1 MFQILHKYLVLHHQL
16 VVPQVGLFYV
26 EKEPATY
33 QDDTGLL
40 SAPRSLIHF
49 TQKYQSG
56 TDKLFFE
63 FLTRETGL
71 EEPAAIHDYLE
82 FANRLQAELK
92 ERKTA
97 IWKGVGTLFL
107 ADNDEI
113 RFERATDLQ
122 ELLPPVAIAGIE
134 AVDGAALTDEE
145 EAEAPKD
152 YWWYYAII
160 LLILGLGALA
170 YYYI

>member
-33 QDDTGLL
+33 QDDISLL

-49 TQKYQSG
+49 TQKHQSG

-63 FLTRETGL
+63 FLTRETGQ
-71 EEPAAIHDYLE
+71 EEPAAIHEYLE
-82 FANRLQAELK
+82 FANGLQAELK
-92 ERKTA
+92 AKKTA
-97 IWKGVGTLFL
+97 VWEGVGTLFL
-107 ADNDEI
+107 TDKDEI

-122 ELLPPVAIAGIE
+122 ELLPPVAIVGIA
-134 AVDGAALTDEE
+134 AVDTAALTDDE
-145 EAEAPKD
+145 EAAAPKD

>member
-1 MFQILHKYLVLHHQL
+1 MFQILHKYLVLHRQL

-33 QDDTGLL
+33 QDDISLL

-49 TQKYQSG
+49 TQKHQSG

-63 FLTRETGL
+63 FLTRETGQ
-71 EEPAAIHDYLE
+71 EEPAAIHEYLE
-82 FANRLQAELK
+82 FANGLQAELK
-92 ERKTA
+92 AKKTA
-97 IWKGVGTLFL
+97 VWEGVGTLFL
-107 ADNDEI
+107 TDKDEI

-122 ELLPPVAIAGIE
+122 ELLPPVAIAGIA
-134 AVDGAALTDEE
+134 AVDTAALTDDE
-145 EAEAPKD
+145 EAAAPKD

>member
-26 EKEPATY
+26 EKEPAVY
-33 QDDTGLL
+33 EENTGLL
-40 SAPRSLIHF
+40 LAPRPLIRF
-49 TQKYQSG
+49 EQKHQSG

-71 EEPAAIHDYLE
+71 EESAAIRDYLE
-82 FANRLQAELK
+82 FANGLQAELK
-92 ERKTA
+92 ENKTA
-97 IWKGVGTLFL
+97 TWKSVGTLFL

-122 ELLPPVAIAGIE
+122 ELLPPVAIAGIG
-134 AVDGAALTDEE
+134 AVDGAALSDEE
-145 EAEAPKD
+145 ETEAPKD

>member
-1 MFQILHKYLVLHHQL
+1 MFHILHKYLVLHHQL
-16 VVPQVGLFYV
+16 IVPQVGLFYV

-49 TQKYQSG
+49 AQKHQSG

-63 FLTRETGL
+63 FLIRETGL
-71 EEPAAIHDYLE
+71 DEPAAIHDYLE
-82 FANRLQAELK
+82 FANGLRAELIDK
-92 ERKTA
+92 KTA

-107 ADNDEI
+107 SDNDEI

-122 ELLPPVAIAGIE
+122 ELMPPVTITGAAGFE
-134 AVDGAALTDEE
+134 AVASTDEME
-145 EAEAPKD
+145 ETAAKD

>member
-1 MFQILHKYLVLHHQL
+1 MYHILHKYLVLHHQL

-26 EKEPATY
+26 EKESASY
-33 QDDTGLL
+33 QNDTGLL

-49 TQKYQSG
+49 TQKHQSG
-56 TDKLFFE
+56 TDKFFFE
-63 FLTRETGL
+63 FLIRETGL
-71 EEPAAIHDYLE
+71 EESAAIRDYLG
-82 FANRLQAELK
+82 FAEELQAELK
-92 ERKTA
+92 EKKTT

-107 ADNDEI
+107 EDNDTI

-122 ELLPPVAIAGIE
+122 ELLPPVAIAGTE
-134 AVDGAALTDEE
+134 FLDAAVAEDEVAAET
-145 EAEAPKD
+145 AKD